1 MANFLSKTNAV
12 SYEVDPLKLRWQN
25 KRKDKLNAQM
35 MGCLLNHGEPWTK
48 ELAVAKQAHRCTYH
62 NANTELLYS
71 SFRERE
77 VMIFITF
84 LETDFLVC

>member
-1 MANFLSKTNAV
+1 MTEQKNGQAECSDDGMSV
-12 SYEVDPLKLRWQN
+12 
-25 KRKDKLNAQM
+25 
-35 MGCLLNHGEPWTK
+35 EPGKPRTE
-48 ELAVAKQAHRCTYH
+48 ELAVAKQAHRCTYQ

-84 LETDFLVC
+84 LEADFLVC